1 MNKELAISRW
11 RYTLLLLGLFVL
23 PAVALWHIAGLQVV
37 SDTDRG
43 FRFLQDQGEQ
53 RTLRTEKIPAY
64 RGLVTD
70 RHGQPLAVST
80 PVVSLWLNPQMVDTE
95 SAGFDQVVARLK
107 LDKGALQ
114 ERIQRYG
121 HREFLYL
128 ARHLTPSEAERILD
142 LNVAGVHG
150 QREYRRFYPAGEV
163 AAQLVGFT
171 NIDDKGQEGM
181 ELAYNGWLAGEPGAK
196 RVLKDRHGRV
206 IKDVGLI
213 RGEKSG
219 RDIALSIDM
228 RLQYLAY
235 RELKAA
241 VTRHRAASGSL
252 VMLDA
257 DTGEVLAMVNQ
268 PSFNP
273 NNRAGLE
280 TAALRNRAVTDLLE
294 PGSTVKPL
302 TMAVALESGKFQ
314 VDSEIDTSPGWIW
327 LAGKTFQDESNYG
340 VLDMTGLL
348 TKSSQV
354 GITKMAREL
363 SPEHLR
369 EVFERTGIGQSPGT
383 GFPGESPGN
392 LPEKRRW
399 SMVERIN
406 FSFGY
411 GLAATPLQLATAY
424 GVLANNGVKRPAS
437 LVKVNNPPAG
447 EQVLDETISRQIRE
461 MLVSVTEAGGT
472 GTRAAIPGYTVA
484 GKTGTVH
491 KVGPGGYMAD
501 RYMAL
506 FAGMAPADDPRL
518 VAVVIIDDPRAEG
531 YFGGVAAAPVFSR
544 VVGDALRLLRVPPD
558 AHPEGRVA
566 DKRLHKGS
574 AGGPS

>member
-23 PAVALWHIAGLQVV
+23 PGVALWHIAGLQVV

-43 FRFLQDQGEQ
+43 FRFLQDQGKQ
-53 RTLRTEKIPAY
+53 RTLRTETIPAY

-95 SAGFDQVVARLK
+95 SAGFGQVVARLN
-107 LDKGALQ
+107 LDKGVLQ

-128 ARHLTPSEAERILD
+128 ARHLTPSAADRILD
-142 LNVAGVHG
+142 LNVVGVHG

-181 ELAYNGWLAGEPGAK
+181 ELAYDGWLAGQPGAK

-213 RGEKSG
+213 RSEKSG

-241 VTRHRAASGSL
+241 VSRHRATSGSL

-273 NNRAGLE
+273 NNRAGLD

-302 TMAVALESGKFQ
+302 TMATALESDEFQ
-314 VDSEIDTSPGWIW
+314 VGSEIDTSPGWIW

-340 VLDMTGLL
+340 VLDMTGIL

-363 SPEHLR
+363 SPEHIR
-369 EVFERTGIGQSPGT
+369 DVFERTGIGQSPGT
-383 GFPGESPGN
+383 GFPGESPGS
-392 LPEKRRW
+392 LPDKRRW

-406 FSFGY
+406 LSFGY

-424 GVLANNGVKRPAS
+424 SVLANNGIKRPAS
-437 LVKVNNPPAG
+437 LVKVDTPPPG
-447 EQVLDETISRQIRE
+447 EQVLDATISRQIRD
-461 MLVSVTEAGGT
+461 MLVTVTEAGGT

-518 VAVVIIDDPRAEG
+518 VTVVIIDDPRAEG
-531 YFGGVAAAPVFSR
+531 YFGGVVAAPVFSR

-558 AHPEGRVA
+558 AHPEGLLA
-566 DKRLHKGS
+566 DKRER